1 MTVLESKGNLT
12 AAEQYY
18 LTAAPNIQKMSTVK
32 GQTLDID
39 KWCIYTDVNERTGE
53 EIELVSVMTPEHEVY
68 ATNSKTF
75 IQTFRK
81 IVEIFGTDGFN
92 RITVGSGM
100 SKAGREFVTAI
111 YAE

>member
-1 MTVLESKGNLT
+1 MTVLESNGNLT

-18 LTAAPNIQKMSTVK
+18 LTAAPNIQKMRTVK
-32 GQTLDID
+32 GQTLDVD
-39 KWCIYTDVNERTGE
+39 KWCIYTDVNENTGE
-53 EIELVSVMTPEHEVY
+53 EFVLVSIMTPEREVF

-75 IQTFRK
+75 VQTFRQ

>member
-1 MTVLESKGNLT
+1 MKILESNGNLT

-18 LTAAPNIQKMSTVK
+18 LTVAPNIQKMSSVK
-32 GQTLDID
+32 GQTLDVD
-39 KWCIYTDVNERTGE
+39 KWCIYTDVNDKTGE
-53 EIELVSVMTPEHEVY
+53 EFELVSIMTPEREVF

-75 IQTFRK
+75 VQTFRQ

-92 RITVGSGM
+92 RITVGTGI
-100 SKAGREFVTAI
+100 SKAGRDFVTAI

>member
-1 MTVLESKGNLT
+1 MKVLESKGNLT
-12 AAEQYY
+12 AEEQYY
-18 LTAAPNIQKMSTVK
+18 LTVAPNIQKMSTVR
-32 GQTLDID
+32 GQTLDVD
-39 KWCIYTDVNERTGE
+39 KWCIYTVVNAKTGE
-53 EIELVSVMTPEHEVY
+53 EIELVSIMTTEGEVF

-92 RITVGSGM
+92 RITVGTGT

-111 YAE
+111 YSE